1 MSGLIY
7 DEVKVFLVF
16 VLHGVCLLFAS
27 DLLRSLRAALPH
39 GRFLTGLEDALFW
52 FGAGIWT
59 FILIFLFQD
68 GVLRLYTA
76 AALGIG
82 MVIYRKT
89 ASRWVV
95 KAVSGALRFVVGILA
110 FFPKKID
117 IFCHKTIAKF
127 VKRG

>member
-59 FILIFLFQD
+59 FILIF
-68 GVLRLYTA
+68 RLYTA